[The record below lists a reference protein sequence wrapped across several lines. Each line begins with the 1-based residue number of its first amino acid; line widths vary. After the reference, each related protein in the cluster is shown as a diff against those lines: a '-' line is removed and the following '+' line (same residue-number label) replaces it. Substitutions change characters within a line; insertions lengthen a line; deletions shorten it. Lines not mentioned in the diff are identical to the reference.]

1 MKELFSATVNYF
13 RHSVKFEIKTESGDT
28 VKEKIRPFDEMDL
41 YKLSTRILI
50 RIHGKNGYL
59 LPCSFGYYYYTD

>member
-1 MKELFSATVNYF
+1 MKELFSVTVNHF
-13 RHSVKFEIKTESGDT
+13 RKTVKFEIKTEIGDI

-41 YKLSTRILI
+41 YKLSTRVLI
-50 RIHGKNGYL
+50 RSHRRNGYL